1 MRNVARRPANTAS
14 QVDDRVVR
22 GKFRQSND
30 FRRCLATARVE
41 FVHHLQVVDG
51 EGIELPAVRAQ
62 AIEDALGQAVPGVV
76 RGYVVCV
83 FSILLI
89 QTLIMI
95 GLV

>member
-14 QVDDRVVR
+14 HIDDRVVW
-22 GKFRQSND
+22 GKFSQSNNLY
-30 FRRCLATARVE
+30 RCLATARVE

-51 EGIELPAVRAQ
+51 KGIEVLAVRAQ